1 MRRVAGQCKA
11 FGASR
16 ACRASGTLTAARLL
30 GGARGALFDLFGT
43 LAEVDARRLPVLPV
57 GGRDYASTLPLL
69 CQEIAACRPEL
80 GRDQILHELL
90 VTTVAGRRKGRADYR
105 EHSSRKVFD
114 HLLARLSLP
123 PGEERRRL
131 AASLSDVQLRAVAGA
146 LRPLP
151 GARQLLESLRGRG
164 LRIALVSNLDH
175 SSGAPLLLAAA
186 GLEGLFDAVVLSEDV
201 GFCKPDR
208 RPFQAAL
215 AALGLSPADV
225 FYVGDEAVA
234 DVWGAGRVG
243 LRTIW
248 LNRTGRPYPERRFPP
263 SLICAG
269 LEELVP
275 MEIQPGPGAPTS
287 HSAGGVG
294 VLAAVELDG
303 APAKDGKPE
312 REHARPLH
320 VERE

>member
-1 MRRVAGQCKA
+1 MRRGASQGQA
-11 FGASR
+11 SGASR
-16 ACRASGTLTAARLL
+16 DGSACGTLTPAGLL
-30 GGARGALFDLFGT
+30 EGARGALFDLFGT
-43 LAEVDARRLPVLPV
+43 LAEVDAQRLPRLPI
-57 GGRDYASTLPLL
+57 GGQEYASTLPLL

-80 GRDQILHELL
+80 GGDRILHELL
-90 VTTVAGRRKGRADYR
+90 AAMVAGRRKGRARYR
-105 EHSSRKVFD
+105 EHSSREVFD
-114 HLLARLSLP
+114 DLLARLSLP
-123 PGEERRRL
+123 PGAARRRL

-151 GARQLLESLRGRG
+151 GARRLLEGLRGRG
-164 LRIALVSNLDH
+164 LRLALVSNLDH

-215 AALGLSPADV
+215 AGLGLSPADA
-225 FYVGDEAVA
+225 FHVGDEAVA
-234 DVWGAGRVG
+234 DVWGAGRAG
-243 LRTIW
+243 LRTVW

-263 SLICAG
+263 SLVCAS

-275 MEIQPGPGAPTS
+275 VEAAPGSGAPIS

-294 VLAAVELDG
+294 VLAAVELDR
-303 APAKDGKPE
+303 ALAEDGKSE